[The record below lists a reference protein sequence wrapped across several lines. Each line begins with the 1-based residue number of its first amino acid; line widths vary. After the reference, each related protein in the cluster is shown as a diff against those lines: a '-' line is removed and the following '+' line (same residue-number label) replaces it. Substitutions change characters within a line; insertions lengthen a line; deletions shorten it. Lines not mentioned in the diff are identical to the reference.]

1 MGKLDGRVA
10 LVTGSGRGI
19 GRAIALACAR
29 EGARIGL
36 TSRTKS
42 ELDKVQ
48 REVKALG
55 ADSFVVTADLMDRA
69 GVKKMVADVIDHFG
83 GLDILINNGGGLI
96 GAIPKLLSLDH
107 DDDLFEQNIFL
118 NLTSAYYATR
128 MALPQ
133 MVKQDYGRIIFIG
146 SGYAK
151 RGGGLIAYTAAKHGL
166 VGMTRAMAYQVPTS
180 ITVNTLCPGWTNT
193 NSRRLGRPRRHY
205 RDRRENRQGG
215 RRIRKCP
222 EADHGTRGAWA
233 DGGAPGLGRIP
244 RDHRTGD
251 QRRRRI
257 SSLIEFLRGRVERPW
272 VRTALLARPRVKG
285 ADGRGVRNLRCRLSE
300 SADDAD

>member
-1 MGKLDGRVA
+1 MSPRIPKGSCRRRKPRDNGRSQNSAAAYGLLRPKSVGPGREEMGKLDGRVA

-83 GLDILINNGGGLI
+83 RLDILINNGGGLI

-133 MVKQDYGRIIFIG
+133 MVKQDYGRI
-146 SGYAK
+146 
-151 RGGGLIAYTAAKHGL
+151 T
-166 VGMTRAMAYQVPTS
+166 
-180 ITVNTLCPGWTNT
+180 
-193 NSRRLGRPRRHY
+193 
-205 RDRRENRQGG
+205 
-215 RRIRKCP
+215 
-222 EADHGTRGAWA
+222 
-233 DGGAPGLGRIP
+233 
-244 RDHRTGD
+244 
-251 QRRRRI
+251 
-257 SSLIEFLRGRVERPW
+257 
-272 VRTALLARPRVKG
+272 
-285 ADGRGVRNLRCRLSE
+285 
-300 SADDAD
+300 

>member
-48 REVKALG
+48 QEVNALG
-55 ADSFVVTADLMDRA
+55 VDSFVVTADLMDRA
-69 GVKKMVADVIDHFG
+69 GVKKMVADMIDHFG
-83 GLDILINNGGGLI
+83 RLDILINNGGGLI

-166 VGMTRAMAYQVPTS
+166 VGMTRAMAYRVPAS
-180 ITVNTLCPGWTNT
+180 ITVNTLCVPAGPI
-193 NSRRLGRPRRHY
+193 RLSSTGTSSPTLPAPTRKPPRRAQNWKMS
-205 RDRRENRQGG
+205 RSGSWSPRSSG
-215 RRIRKCP
+215 R
-222 EADHGTRGAWA
+222 W
-233 DGGAPGLGRIP
+233 
-244 RDHRTGD
+244 
-251 QRRRRI
+251 Q
-257 SSLIEFLRGRVERPW
+257 SF
-272 VRTALLARPRVKG
+272 
-285 ADGRGVRNLRCRLSE
+285 
-300 SADDAD
+300 

>member
-42 ELDKVQ
+42 ELRQVQ
-48 REVKALG
+48 REVKSLG
-55 ADSFVVTADLMDRA
+55 GDSFVVTADLMDRA
-69 GVKKMVADVIDHFG
+69 AIKKMVADVIDHFG
-83 GLDILINNGGGLI
+83 RLDILINNGGGLI

-107 DDDLFEQNIFL
+107 DDELFEKNLFL

-128 MALPQ
+128 VALPQ

-151 RGGGLIAYTAAKHGL
+151 RGGGLISYTAAKHGL
-166 VGMTRAMAYQVPTS
+166 VGMTRAMAYQVPAS

-193 NSRRLGRPRRHY
+193 TLVDWNVLADITGVDAKTAKAGAEAENVQKRILEPEELGPMAVLLVSEESRGITGQVLSV
-205 RDRRENRQGG
+205 
-215 RRIRKCP
+215 
-222 EADHGTRGAWA
+222 
-233 DGGAPGLGRIP
+233 DGGY
-244 RDHRTGD
+244 
-251 QRRRRI
+251 
-257 SSLIEFLRGRVERPW
+257 RV
-272 VRTALLARPRVKG
+272 
-285 ADGRGVRNLRCRLSE
+285 
-300 SADDAD
+300 